1 VNGVS
6 RAVVLLLTAV
16 LVATGLAGCR
26 SEDKMVVALL
36 LASDLSPRWA
46 ESDEPAFA
54 EFVGL
59 HCPDCVYLSENAEGD
74 ADKQAAQLDKVIAAG
89 ADVVVLNAVSGE
101 QGERLV
107 VKADKAGVPV
117 VAYDR
122 FVAGADYYVSYDA
135 GAIGR
140 EMARAVVE
148 RLPAKASVLVVNGAQ
163 TDSNGVAIKKAVHR
177 VLSQAGVTIVAEL
190 DPATWSA
197 EEAGGWLRA
206 WLRKRPIAGVD
217 AIIAGN
223 DVQAQGVAGAL
234 AEAKVLP
241 RNWPIVTGQDAD
253 IEAIRRIV
261 AGQQTL
267 TVFKSFP
274 REAEKA
280 ADVAVTL
287 VTGHEVKDAVE
298 REGVPSFVFEP
309 LVVTIDNLTDTVVR
323 DGIYTLTDIC
333 DTATLPDC
341 ARLGLR

>member
-1 VNGVS
+1 MS

-26 SEDKMVVALL
+26 TEDKMVVALL
-36 LASDLSPRWA
+36 LASDASPRWA
-46 ESDEPAFA
+46 ESDEPSFA

-59 HCPDCVYLSENAEGD
+59 HCPDCVYLSENAGGD
-74 ADKQAAQLDKVIAAG
+74 ADTQADQLDKVIAAG

-101 QGERLV
+101 EGERLV
-107 VKADKAGVPV
+107 VRADKAGVPV

-140 EMARAVVE
+140 EMARAVVD

-177 VLSQAGVTIVAEL
+177 VLAQAGVTIVAEL
-190 DPATWSA
+190 NPATWSA

-206 WLRKRPIAGVD
+206 RLRQGPIAGVD
-217 AIIAGN
+217 AIIAAN
-223 DVQAQGVAGAL
+223 DVQAEGVAAAL
-234 AEAKVLP
+234 AEAKVP
-241 RNWPIVTGQDAD
+241 ARNWPIVTGQDAD
-253 IEAIRRIV
+253 LEAIRRIV
-261 AGQQTL
+261 SGQQTL

-280 ADVAVTL
+280 AEIAVAL
-287 VTGHEVKDAVE
+287 VGGKQVE
-298 REGVPSFVFEP
+298 ADRDEEGVPAFIFQP
-309 LVVTIDNLTDTVVR
+309 LVVTIDNLTDTVVK
-323 DGIYTLTDIC
+323 DGIYSLDEIC
-333 DTATLPDC
+333 QGSTVEACTAI
-341 ARLGLR
+341 GLR